1 VLAGRSAGE
10 TRLARVRSIEPGL
23 SLAGLREKAGAVEEV
38 FARDEILFHI
48 RAKNSPTME
57 PGNGQ
62 NLIKNEKIVPFRARH
77 AARAKDR

>member
-1 VLAGRSAGE
+1 
-10 TRLARVRSIEPGL
+10 
-23 SLAGLREKAGAVEEV
+23 
-38 FARDEILFHI
+38 
-48 RAKNSPTME
+48 ME